1 MATMHPNLQP
11 PEPGGR
17 WGLWDQPASV
27 GGGVTTAP
35 PAAGNI
41 LVVDSSESGRGAVRA
56 ALADCGYELIE
67 AKTTSEAIS
76 AISLRHVDLVLA
88 DLGVPELGGA
98 EFCRMLKKA
107 SATQFLPVFLVS
119 SADDVEQEVRA
130 IEAGADA
137 FLVNPLRPQAVR
149 ARVQAGLRHKAMI
162 ESIDDSETVLF
173 SLAQSVEER
182 DPAIA
187 QHCQRL
193 ALMAA
198 AMGIALA
205 LPAEEIFTLQ
215 RGGYLHDIGKV
226 AIPDKILF
234 KPGPLTPEEWVV
246 MRSHAERGE
255 RICASMRSL
264 APVLPIIRHHH
275 ERWNGS
281 GYPDGL
287 KGEQIPLLARILQI
301 ADIFDALTTARPYKP
316 ALSTDESLSILR
328 QEARKGWRDPKLV
341 ELFAD
346 ILPSFRAP
354 APAEVS
360 RMSLHA
366 LAASIERH
374 RRGAYRGEN
383 RNALETLQRRSTALA
398 L

>member
-11 PEPGGR
+11 PEPGGQ
-17 WGLWDQPASV
+17 WGLWDR
-27 GGGVTTAP
+27 GLGTAGAP
-35 PAAGNI
+35 QAGNI
-41 LVVDSSESGRGAVRA
+41 LVVDGSESGRGAIRE
-56 ALADCGYELIE
+56 ALAGCEYDLIE

-76 AISLRHVDLVLA
+76 AISLRHVDLVLV
-88 DLGVPELGGA
+88 DLAVPELGGA

-107 SATQFLPVFLVS
+107 SATQFVPVFIVS
-119 SADDVEQEVRA
+119 SADDVEQEVRS

-137 FLVNPLRPQAVR
+137 FLVNPLRPQSLR
-149 ARVQAGLRHKAMI
+149 ARVQASLRHKAMI

-198 AMGIALA
+198 AMGIALG
-205 LPAEEIFTLQ
+205 LPAEEVFTLQ
-215 RGGYLHDIGKV
+215 RGAYLHDIGKV

-275 ERWNGS
+275 ERWDGS

-287 KGEQIPLLARILQI
+287 KGERIPLLARILQI

-316 ALSTDESLSILR
+316 ALSTEESLSILR
-328 QEARKGWRDPKLV
+328 NEAQKGWRDPKLV

-346 ILPSFRAP
+346 VLPTFRTP
-354 APAEVS
+354 APADIS
-360 RMSLHA
+360 RLSLHA

-374 RRGAYRGEN
+374 RRGVYRGEN
-383 RNALETLQRRSTALA
+383 GNALETLQRRGKVLTL
-398 L
+398 

>member
-1 MATMHPNLQP
+1 MATANPNFQP
-11 PEPGGR
+11 PVPGGP
-17 WGLWDQPASV
+17 WGLWDQEMSSAAPAV
-27 GGGVTTAP
+27 V
-35 PAAGNI
+35 GNI
-41 LVVDSSESGRGAVRA
+41 LIVEASESRRRAARA
-56 ALADCGYELIE
+56 ALAECGYELIE
-67 AKTTSEAIS
+67 AGNTSEAVS
-76 AISLRHVDLVLA
+76 ALSLRQVDLVLA
-88 DLGVPELGGA
+88 DLRVPELGGV

-107 SATQFLPVFLVS
+107 SATQFLPVFVVS
-119 SADDVEQEVRA
+119 PADDVEQEVQA

-137 FLVNPLRPQAVR
+137 FLVDPLRPKALR
-149 ARVQAGLRHKAMI
+149 ARVHASLRHKSMI

-173 SLAQSVEER
+173 SLAQSVEDR

-198 AMGIALA
+198 AMGIALG
-205 LPAEEIFTLQ
+205 LPREDIFTLQ

-226 AIPDKILF
+226 AIPDRILF
-234 KPGPLTPEEWVV
+234 KPGPLTPDEWHI
-246 MRSHAERGE
+246 MKSHAERGE

-316 ALSTDESLSILR
+316 AMSPDESLGILR
-328 QEARKGWRDPKLV
+328 AEVQKGWRDPKLV

-346 ILPSFRAP
+346 VLPTFRAP

-360 RMSLHA
+360 RLSLHA
-366 LAASIERH
+366 LAASIDRY
-374 RRGAYRGEN
+374 RRGAHRHESADILEVAGL
-383 RNALETLQRRSTALA
+383 RSKARAL
-398 L
+398 